1 MLTNDVDGNTREH
14 AGTGDGDTGD
24 DTGTMRVTM
33 VRLLVI
39 QGRYRDD
46 AGDDGTAL
54 SQLLVRHREQN

>member
-1 MLTNDVDGNTREH
+1 M
-14 AGTGDGDTGD
+14 GD

-46 AGDDGTAL
+46 AGDNGTAL